1 MKKTLSE
8 ELTNA
13 VSPSEITRARTMSLF
28 AELISKS
35 QERIDFLA
43 VKQSKSISGIS
54 AIKKLHRYF
63 GNKR

>member
-13 VSPSEITRARTMSLF
+13 VSPGEITRAITMSLF

-35 QERIDFLA
+35 QERIDVLA

-54 AIKKLHRYF
+54 ATKKITQILW
-63 GNKR
+63 K